1 MKKSMFVLAALVCA
15 LQVQAQFAVVNYMK
29 VKPGNGEA
37 FLANERVW
45 KKLHQQRVNDGKM
58 IAWEV
63 FYVHGQGTESPYN
76 YVTVDIFENM
86 QAAFKEFT
94 TDELKKA
101 FGEKYADVLNKTSA
115 NRDLVYSDM
124 FNREIG
130 LDSKSADKFLRVSY
144 MSVKDNDKYYKM
156 EEKAFKPLHQA
167 AIDMGNLNG
176 WSIWSRP
183 FWNNTKYDAVAVNGF
198 TSIEQMAKMNYGED
212 VLKKGMASM
221 KGSEQLEVSSLI
233 NETGSIRTMVVSQ
246 LWEMLES
253 TAPKK

>member
-1 MKKSMFVLAALVCA
+1 MKKSMFVLAAFFCA
-15 LQVQAQFAVVNYMK
+15 LQVHAQFAVVNYMK
-29 VKPGNGEA
+29 VKPGNADA
-37 FLANERVW
+37 FLANERLW

-63 FYVHGQGTESPYN
+63 YYVHGQGTESAYN
-76 YVTVDIFENM
+76 YVTVDVFENM
-86 QAAFKEFT
+86 QAAFADIT
-94 TDELKKA
+94 TEELKRA
-101 FGEKYADVLNKTSA
+101 FGDKYADVLSKTSS
-115 NRDLVYSDM
+115 NRDLVYSDT
-124 FNREIG
+124 FNREIAIDG
-130 LDSKSADKFLRVSY
+130 KSPDKFVRISF
-144 MSVKDNDKYYKM
+144 MSIKDNDKYYKI

-221 KGSEQLEVSSLI
+221 KASEQLEASNLI
-233 NETGSIRTMVVSQ
+233 NDTGSTRTMVVSQ
-246 LWEMLES
+246 LWEVLDS
-253 TAPKK
+253 TGPKK

>member
-1 MKKSMFVLAALVCA
+1 MKKSMLLLAAFVCA

-29 VKPGNGEA
+29 VKPGSGDA

-45 KKLHQQRVNDGKM
+45 KKLHQQRVNEGKM

-76 YVTVDIFENM
+76 YVTVDVYENM
-86 QAAFKEFT
+86 QAAFTDLT

-101 FGEKYADVLNKTSA
+101 FGEKYADVLSKTSA

-124 FNREIG
+124 FNRVLAIDG
-130 LDSKSADKFLRVSY
+130 KSPDKFVRISF
-144 MSVKDNDKYYKM
+144 MSIKDNDKYYKM
-156 EEKAFKPLHQA
+156 EEKAFKPIHQA
-167 AIDMGNLNG
+167 AVDMGNLNA
-176 WSIWSRP
+176 WSIWAMP
-183 FWNNTKYDAVAVNGF
+183 FWNNTRYDAIAANGF
-198 TSIEQMAKMNYGED
+198 TSVEQMAKMNYGED

-221 KGSEQLEVSSLI
+221 KASEQLEASGLI
-233 NETGSIRTMVVSQ
+233 NETSNIRTMVISQ
-246 LWEMLES
+246 LWELLES